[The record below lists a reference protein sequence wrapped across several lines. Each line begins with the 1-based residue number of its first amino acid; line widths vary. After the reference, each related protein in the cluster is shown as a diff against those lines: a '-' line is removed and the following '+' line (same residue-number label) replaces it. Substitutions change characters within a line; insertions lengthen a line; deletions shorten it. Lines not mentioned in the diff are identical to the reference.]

1 MTGKLVMLM
10 DIHTLEL
17 DWLPVKIKHIA
28 LYLKPAG
35 TNIEAG
41 VFLPILI
48 RRV

>member
-1 MTGKLVMLM
+1 M

-17 DWLPVKIKHIA
+17 DWLPVKIKTHCP
-28 LYLKPAG
+28 LSQPAE